1 MNDSRLNDVSVASR
15 GSLEVALARAESA
28 QRPGARVGK
37 QFEALLSSLLV
48 KEVRSTLENGFFGE
62 STGADTFNGWIDDHV
77 GRMIAERGDLG
88 LARVV
93 DGEIARREGAE
104 VAPDGAAAVRTEV
117 EGVRP

>member
-1 MNDSRLNDVSVASR
+1 MSDMRVNDVSIASR
-15 GSLEVALARAESA
+15 GALEVALARAESA
-28 QRPGARVGK
+28 QRPQARVGK

-48 KEVRSTLENGFFGE
+48 KEIRSTLESGFFGE

-93 DGEIARREGAE
+93 DGEVARRERAE
-104 VAPDGAAAVRTEV
+104 DGRDAAA
-117 EGVRP
+117 GSAP